1 MGCRLFCSP
10 KLPHLRTI
18 SQQQCRRQQVLLRG
32 SCPLKLGFSYVGSG
46 VIDLMFVFQ
55 GVIVGSGLDW
65 ASDNDMKRL
74 VLSLGEVLE
83 FAA

>member
-1 MGCRLFCSP
+1 
-10 KLPHLRTI
+10 
-18 SQQQCRRQQVLLRG
+18 
-32 SCPLKLGFSYVGSG
+32 
-46 VIDLMFVFQ
+46 MFVFQ

-65 ASDNDMKRL
+65 ASDDDMKRL